1 MSYFDSSKMGN
12 PTYEYVAWI
21 DLMGT
26 REAMR
31 ETIDKSANFIF
42 KFHANALTCLA
53 SNTDIVLYPVM
64 DGIYVTSTTKELFID
79 FLCHI
84 FLECSKDFCSADVRF
99 CYLIKG
105 AIAFGPIYH
114 GQNIPAEV
122 NYLFSKHTN
131 YKNSLLL
138 GLPMIQAYLGEKLAP
153 PFGLYIDESARSF
166 APTGQT
172 PLGNRWYRWDKNK
185 SIQHKG
191 LGAITTFKDK
201 MNQYFDYMEKHHVQN
216 NYPLAD
222 IAKHREMFEDFFGE

>member
-1 MSYFDSSKMGN
+1 MSYFDSSKMGK
-12 PTYEYVAWI
+12 PSYEYVAWI

-26 REAMR
+26 RETMQ

-42 KFHANALTCLA
+42 KFHATALTCLP
-53 SNTDIVLYPVM
+53 STTKIVLYPVM
-64 DGIYVTSTTKELFID
+64 DGIYVTSTSKNPFID
-79 FLCHI
+79 YLCNI
-84 FLECSKDFCSADVRF
+84 FFECSKDFCTADVRF

-114 GQNIPAEV
+114 GKNVPAEA
-122 NYLFSKHTN
+122 NYVFSKYEN

-138 GLPMIQAYLGEKLAP
+138 GLPMIQAFLGEKSAP

-166 APTGQT
+166 APSSQT

-185 SIQHKG
+185 LLQSKG
-191 LGAITTFKDK
+191 LGDITKFKHK
-201 MNQYFDYMEKHHVQN
+201 MNQYFDYMEKHHIQN
-216 NYPLAD
+216 NYPLSD